1 MLKIYLLHVSWVYGK
16 YLLYFPAY
24 GDGLPSSL
32 RLGSSYEE
40 KKVRRRRLFI
50 EKASSCETR
59 PPKLGRHWIATRTDW
74 AVGEDVAHGWDS

>member
-40 KKVRRRRLFI
+40 KKVRGGGYL
-50 EKASSCETR
+50 
-59 PPKLGRHWIATRTDW
+59 
-74 AVGEDVAHGWDS
+74 

>member
-40 KKVRRRRLFI
+40 KKSEGGGLFI
-50 EKASSCETR
+50 GKIGPC
-59 PPKLGRHWIATRTDW
+59 D
-74 AVGEDVAHGWDS
+74 